1 MASLTDRGESQR
13 LAAVDIVRGLVI
25 VLMTLDHSSS
35 AFNGKRMLAD
45 GAAMFRPDHVFEPAQ
60 FITRWVTHLCAPTFV
75 LLAGLSLALSVARRQ
90 RAGVH
95 GSLVDRDILFRG
107 GLLVVLDLVWMSW
120 IWRLGM
126 PVVQLGVL
134 YAIGMSMIGMIVLRR
149 LPAMVVGAIGAV
161 ILAAGELVIAQ
172 LAPTT
177 QLVAAAMTGGQ
188 VGRVFWLYPF
198 LPWTGF
204 LLVGWAIGMRIAA
217 GSGRTAESLGSMT
230 RGESLAAMAGGGGAE
245 PGRGLGMRA
254 RDWLALAGVAA
265 VVFAVVRGLNGYGNA
280 ALYRR
285 DGALNAAWIEWLHVS
300 KYPPSLSYAALELA
314 IAFALLGALWDVA
327 RPRLPAGTERSPAGR
342 TRGRATGSSAAR
354 GPAEED
360 LPGGFAKRSLLA
372 PLAPFGQTALFF
384 YLLHVHILKGVAVA
398 LGVYQANGLWVV
410 YLAWLVVL
418 ALLYPV
424 CRWYLGVKRR
434 HPDSVLRFV

>member
-1 MASLTDRGESQR
+1 
-13 LAAVDIVRGLVI
+13 
-25 VLMTLDHSSS
+25 
-35 AFNGKRMLAD
+35 MLAD

-95 GSLVDRDILFRG
+95 GSVVDRDILIRG
-107 GLLVVLDLVWMSW
+107 GLLVVLDLVWMGW

-126 PVVQLGVL
+126 PVIQLGVL

-149 LPAMVVGAIGAV
+149 LPAMAVGALGVA
-161 ILAAGELVIAQ
+161 ILAAGELAIAQ

-177 QLVAAAMTGGQ
+177 QLVAATMTGGQ

-198 LPWTGF
+198 LPWAGF
-204 LLVGWAIGMRIAA
+204 LLVGWALGMRIA
-217 GSGRTAESLGSMT
+217 SGRTESPGSMI
-230 RGESLAAMAGGGGAE
+230 RGGGAE
-245 PGRGLGMRA
+245 PGLGMRA

-265 VVFAVVRGLNGYGNA
+265 VVFAVVRGLTGYGNA

-314 IAFALLGALWDVA
+314 IAFALLGAVWHVA
-327 RPRLPAGTERSPAGR
+327 RPRL
-342 TRGRATGSSAAR
+342 
-354 GPAEED
+354 
-360 LPGGFAKRSLLA
+360 LA
-372 PLAPFGQTALFF
+372 PLALFGQTALFF